1 MQIDVNN
8 FFVAQVAPKIYA
20 KKRKFQ
26 NQLDVCF
33 CYQLYISASFCMIFC
48 RRKWKNTILM
58 KMPYFW
64 GSISRSF
71 ADGDKIYRTHFAKHY
86 IANQPQMIHF
96 ASPCKQKVSH
106 HFLQCAE
113 WSRLWNLQH
122 KSEILWS
129 QQQIGTWKGPFIWF
143 FSLTMQLQH
152 IKQSYGLKFSHLM
165 TVADPK
171 AVSKIALVK
180 EVLNTDRVNNM
191 NPKYFIRL
199 K

>member
-1 MQIDVNN
+1 MHHSVWFSAEESEKTPFWWKCLIFEVRFLRFLRMETKFKERILLSIILLTN
-8 FFVAQVAPKIYA
+8 PKWYILPLPA
-20 KKRKFQ
+20 NKK
-26 NQLDVCF
+26 
-33 CYQLYISASFCMIFC
+33 C
-48 RRKWKNTILM
+48 RI
-58 KMPYFW
+58 
-64 GSISRSF
+64 I
-71 ADGDKIYRTHFAKHY
+71 
-86 IANQPQMIHF
+86 
-96 ASPCKQKVSH
+96 
-106 HFLQCAE
+106 FLQCAE